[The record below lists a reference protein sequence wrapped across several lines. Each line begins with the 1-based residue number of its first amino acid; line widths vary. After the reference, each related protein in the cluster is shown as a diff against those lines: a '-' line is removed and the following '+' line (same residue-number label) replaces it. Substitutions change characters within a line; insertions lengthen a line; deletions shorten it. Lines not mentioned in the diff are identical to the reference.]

1 MISRLAICSKSR
13 WLARAVFAEIC
24 RAVTARKRSLWIPL
38 VALSLLLPGMAPA
51 SNVNGRVELVFSKDP
66 NVRKHMDYSGVVV
79 WLEPLTGPAALPTK
93 APQAEMIQ
101 KGKTFSPH
109 VLAITLGTT
118 VNFPNYDPIFHN
130 AFSNYDGQIF
140 DIGLYPPG
148 TTRSIAF
155 RREGVVRVFCNI
167 HPAMSAVILVLKSPY
182 FSVSDKNGSFQ
193 IAGVPPGSYRIHVFH
208 ERATEQTLAALNRTI
223 EIADE
228 RVQLPPI
235 SVSESGYLQLPH
247 TNKYGKDYP
256 PGSDA
261 LGYPGT
267 KP

>member
-1 MISRLAICSKSR
+1 MIWLLRICFSRTITGKNAC
-13 WLARAVFAEIC
+13 A
-24 RAVTARKRSLWIPL
+24 TG
-38 VALSLLLPGMAPA
+38 LLLVLPGLVLA
-51 SNVNGRVELVFSKDP
+51 SSVSGRVDLVFSRDP

-79 WLEPLTGPAALPTK
+79 WLEPLEAPVSLPAKTPH
-93 APQAEMIQ
+93 AEMVQ

-118 VNFPNYDPIFHN
+118 VNFPNFDPIFHN

-148 TTRSIAF
+148 TTRAIGF

-167 HPAMSAVILVLKSPY
+167 HPSMSAVIVVLKSPY

-193 IAGVPPGSYRIHVFH
+193 IPGVQPGSYRIHVFH
-208 ERATEQTLAALNRTI
+208 ERATEQTLAALSRSI
-223 EIADE
+223 EIVEE

-256 PGSDA
+256 PGSDTR
-261 LGYPGT
+261 GYAGT
-267 KP
+267 QP

>member
-1 MISRLAICSKSR
+1 MIWALHISSNTGNPPVITSIY
-13 WLARAVFAEIC
+13 RAATVRE
-24 RAVTARKRSLWIPL
+24 RYLWPL
-38 VALSLLLPGMAPA
+38 WATLMLLLPGVGLA
-51 SNVNGRVELVFSKDP
+51 STITGRVELVFSKDP

-79 WLEPLTGPAALPTK
+79 WLEPVS
-93 APQAEMIQ
+93 APQRYAAKPPHAEMIQ
-101 KGKTFSPH
+101 KGKAFSPH

-148 TTRSIAF
+148 TTRAIGF

-167 HPAMSAVILVLKSPY
+167 HPSMSAVIVVLKSPY
-182 FSVSDKNGSFQ
+182 FSVSDKGGSFQ
-193 IAGVPPGSYRIHVFH
+193 IAGIPPGSYRIHVFH
-208 ERATEQTLAALNRTI
+208 ERATEQTLAALSHTI

-228 RVQLPPI
+228 HVQLPPI
-235 SVSESGYLQLPH
+235 SVSESGYLQVPH
-247 TNKYGKDYP
+247 TNKYGKDYAP
-256 PGSDA
+256 DSDA
-261 LGYPGT
+261 IGYPGT